1 MGFHKTVLTLALIV
15 FLIMIIF
22 MAVVI
27 KNSYR
32 SGTYPP
38 EVSKCPDYWDVT
50 NTGCKATNK
59 NKGNKAQGYETTVND
74 FDFDDT
80 SNAGRIKKCS
90 WARDTQVAWDGIT
103 NRDLC

>member
-32 SGTYPP
+32 SGIYPRGF
-38 EVSKCPDYWDVT
+38 EVSRLLEVT
-50 NTGCKATNK
+50 DTSCKATNK
-59 NKGNKAQGYETTVND
+59 NKGSKALGYETT
-74 FDFDDT
+74 
-80 SNAGRIKKCS
+80 
-90 WARDTQVAWDGIT
+90 
-103 NRDLC
+103 